1 MQRWACVS
9 ALTDALQRLS
19 VHGAMRLQGMF
30 SFQGIQKQ
38 ARWKFWSLCTIEI
51 GRDCA
56 EGFLVRS
63 ERGFVAHCCVW
74 TI

>member
-38 ARWKFWSLCTIEI
+38 ARWKFWSLPIIES
-51 GRDCA
+51 GRHSA
-56 EGFLVRS
+56 AALTSAITSLARRF
-63 ERGFVAHCCVW
+63 
-74 TI
+74 